1 MSPKIL
7 ITNNYS
13 SANRGD
19 AAILDGLVSIISNS
33 VTHAEIVVL
42 SSSPLVLR
50 KYHIY
55 KTFESLINSGKVK
68 RHNFHLYLF
77 WMIYLVLW
85 GFFYRI
91 FKIQLPKF
99 SKSKQIDLYKN
110 SDLVISVGGGYIN
123 DNYRPG
129 VMTRLFEFY
138 FAKLLSRKVIL
149 WSHSIGPFNHSAYK
163 FLARFFLSRVDLI
176 ATRDKRSLQELKQLD
191 IQGPRIIQTF
201 DSAFAL
207 SNKINS
213 SDKLQKFVPNRQ
225 FISISVRFWPFYE
238 NKEYVYRNYIKQMA
252 RFCDWLIRRGFMLVF
267 VSTTPKEHHIDDVK
281 VAEEIKAGIINKNK
295 ALIVREVGYNNRDLI
310 NLYRRAYINIGTRMH
325 STILAAL
332 AGTPSLAIAYEF
344 KSQELFSML
353 GLKEFVVEQERFSS
367 EELKYKFSKLVKERL
382 HIKKLLA
389 KKCEIFALSV
399 VNDFEINAVPMIK
412 SGTRRI

>member
-1 MSPKIL
+1 MSHKIL
-7 ITNNYS
+7 IINNYS

-33 VTHAEIVVL
+33 VARAEIVVL

-85 GFFYRI
+85 SLFYRI

-123 DNYRPG
+123 DNYKPG
-129 VMTRLFEFY
+129 VITRLFEFY

-176 ATRDKRSLQELKQLD
+176 ATRDNRSIQELKQLD
-191 IQGPRIIQTF
+191 IQGPHILQTF

-213 SDKLQKFVPNRQ
+213 DDKLQKFVPNRQ

-238 NKEYVYRNYIKQMA
+238 NKEYVYRNYIKQMVH
-252 RFCDWLIRRGFMLVF
+252 FCDWLIGEGFMLVF
-267 VSTTPKEHHIDDVK
+267 VSTTPKERHIDDVR

-295 ALIVREVGYNNRDLI
+295 ALIIREVGYNNRDLI
-310 NLYRRAYINIGTRMH
+310 DFYRRAYINIGTRMH

-353 GLKEFVVEQERFSS
+353 GIKEFVVEQERFSS

-412 SGTRRI
+412 SGARRI

>member
-19 AAILDGLVSIISNS
+19 AAILDGLVSIISSS
-33 VTHAEIVVL
+33 VTRAEIVVL

-50 KYHIY
+50 KYHRY

-91 FKIQLPKF
+91 FEIQLPKF

-129 VMTRLFEFY
+129 VITRLFEFY

-149 WSHSIGPFNHSAYK
+149 WSHSIGPFNHSTYK
-163 FLARFFLSRVDLI
+163 FLARFFLNKVDLI
-176 ATRDKRSLQELKQLD
+176 ATRDKRSLQELKKLG
-191 IQGPRIIQTF
+191 IQGPHIIQTF

-207 SNKINS
+207 SNKIK
-213 SDKLQKFVPNRQ
+213 SDDRLQKLVPNRR
-225 FISISVRFWPFYE
+225 FVSISVRFWPFYE

-252 RFCDWLIRRGFMLVF
+252 HFCDWLIRGGFVLVF

-281 VAEEIKAGIINKNK
+281 VSEEIKAGIINKNK
-295 ALIVREVGYNNRDLI
+295 ALIIREVGYNNKDLI

-344 KSQELFSML
+344 KSKELFSML

-367 EELKYKFSKLVKERL
+367 EELKYKFSKLVKERE
-382 HIKKLLA
+382 HVKKLLA
-389 KKCEIFALSV
+389 KKCEIFARSAF
-399 VNDFEINAVPMIK
+399 NDFEINAVPMIK
-412 SGTRRI
+412 SGTSRI

>member
-1 MSPKIL
+1 MPPKIL

-33 VTHAEIVVL
+33 VPRAEIVVL
-42 SSSPLVLR
+42 SSSPLVLQ
-50 KYHIY
+50 KYHRY

-77 WMIYLVLW
+77 RMIYLVLW

-91 FKIQLPKF
+91 FKIQLPKV

-129 VMTRLFEFY
+129 VITRLFEFY

-176 ATRDKRSLQELKQLD
+176 ATRDNRSIQELKQLD
-191 IQGPRIIQTF
+191 IQGPYILQTF

-213 SDKLQKFVPNRQ
+213 DDKLQKFVPNRQ

-238 NKEYVYRNYIKQMA
+238 NKEYVYRNYIKQMVH
-252 RFCDWLIRRGFMLVF
+252 FCDWLIGEGFMLVF
-267 VSTTPKEHHIDDVK
+267 VSTTPKERHIDDVR

-295 ALIVREVGYNNRDLI
+295 ALIIREVGYNNRDLI
-310 NLYRRAYINIGTRMH
+310 DFYRRAYINIGTRMH

-353 GLKEFVVEQERFSS
+353 GIKEFVVEQERFSS
-367 EELKYKFSKLVKERL
+367 EELKYKFSKLVNERL

-412 SGTRRI
+412 GGTRRI

>member
-1 MSPKIL
+1 MSHKIL
-7 ITNNYS
+7 IINNYS

-33 VTHAEIVVL
+33 VARAEIVVL
-42 SSSPLVLR
+42 SSSPLVLQ
-50 KYHIY
+50 KYHRY

-85 GFFYRI
+85 SLFYRI

-123 DNYRPG
+123 DNYKPG
-129 VMTRLFEFY
+129 VITRLFEFY

-176 ATRDKRSLQELKQLD
+176 ATRDNRSIQELKQLD
-191 IQGPRIIQTF
+191 IQGPHILQTF

-213 SDKLQKFVPNRQ
+213 DDKLQKFVPNRQ

-238 NKEYVYRNYIKQMA
+238 NKEYVYRNYIKQMVH
-252 RFCDWLIRRGFMLVF
+252 FCDWLIGEGFMLVF
-267 VSTTPKEHHIDDVK
+267 VSTTPKERHIDDVR

-295 ALIVREVGYNNRDLI
+295 ALIIREVGYNNRDLI
-310 NLYRRAYINIGTRMH
+310 DFYRRAYINIGTRMH

-353 GLKEFVVEQERFSS
+353 GIKEFVVEQERFSS

-412 SGTRRI
+412 SGARRI